1 MFDSVLGHGVG
12 APGRPVYGA
21 AVSVGLHAFLLAV
34 ALVISRPVAGPLPL
48 SHVHFPSVR
57 LPPATPPGGA
67 AAPRKPRPP
76 LVRPRITEAVTTT
89 PPAPLTQA
97 PPSDDNTDG
106 RPGNGGP
113 GPGTTRA
120 VCPAPP
126 CSPGGT
132 PGGESP
138 VLLLGPEMLPPRFLS
153 GPEPGYPAAA
163 AFERV
168 GGTVLLRC
176 TVTDSG
182 SVERCTVL
190 KSAPLLDEAA
200 LRAVT
205 ARRYAPA
212 LYEGRPVSVWMVL
225 PVRFVPP

>member
-1 MFDSVLGHGVG
+1 MFDSVLGRGVG
-12 APGRPVYGA
+12 AAGRPGFGA

-34 ALVISRPVAGPLPL
+34 ALVISRPVAGPLPFPHIHFA
-48 SHVHFPSVR
+48 SVH
-57 LPPATPPGGA
+57 LGPATPAGGT
-67 AAPRKPRPP
+67 AAPRKPHPP
-76 LVRPRITEAVTTT
+76 LVVKPRTTETVTPT
-89 PPAPLTQA
+89 PKAPLTQA
-97 PPSDDNTDG
+97 SPLDGNTDE
-106 RPGNGGP
+106 RTGNGGP
-113 GPGTTRA
+113 GRGSDGA
-120 VCPAPP
+120 LCPAPP

-138 VLLLGPEMLPPRFLS
+138 VLLLPEMLPPRLLS
-153 GPEPGYPAAA
+153 GPEPRYPTAA
-163 AFERV
+163 AFEHL

-176 TVTDSG
+176 TVTDAG
-182 SVERCTVL
+182 SVESCTVL